1 MGIDKF
7 YINKLTMT
15 KLNNEER
22 AILFYSSNEINDNL
36 FDDIKVFLDSRKLCR
51 IEMDNSKSDLS
62 MCVFCEK
69 GIFYVGMVDIY
80 NDVNYYYNNGSE
92 KTKLI
97 DIDGEVFQERMIGTD
112 NDLLWHIIQ
121 EFVYKGRLSK
131 KVEWI
136 KD

>member
-1 MGIDKF
+1 MRR
-7 YINKLTMT
+7 
-15 KLNNEER
+15 EV
-22 AILFYSSNEINDNL
+22 LFYSSNEINDKL
-36 FDDIKVFLDSRKLCR
+36 FDDIKILLDTKKLCR
-51 IEMDNSKSDLS
+51 IEMENSQTDLS

-69 GIFYVGMVDIY
+69 KIFHAGMVDMY

-112 NDLLWHIIQ
+112 NDLLWQIIQ
-121 EFVYKGRLSK
+121 EFAHKGKLSN

-136 KD
+136 EE